1 MLASIGSCATLD
13 DEWGIG
19 TSSLRCCSVQTKGKR
34 NMSMWYVRRVS
45 FWNDCDEPIQE
56 WLSNVQELAE
66 SEDPL
71 LWDEGQGEP

>member
-1 MLASIGSCATLD
+1 MLASVGSYTTLD
-13 DEWGIG
+13 DESGIG
-19 TSSLRCCSVQTKGKR
+19 S
-34 NMSMWYVRRVS
+34 WYVRRVS

-71 LWDEGQGEP
+71 L

>member
-1 MLASIGSCATLD
+1 
-13 DEWGIG
+13 
-19 TSSLRCCSVQTKGKR
+19 
-34 NMSMWYVRRVS
+34 MSMWYVRRVS